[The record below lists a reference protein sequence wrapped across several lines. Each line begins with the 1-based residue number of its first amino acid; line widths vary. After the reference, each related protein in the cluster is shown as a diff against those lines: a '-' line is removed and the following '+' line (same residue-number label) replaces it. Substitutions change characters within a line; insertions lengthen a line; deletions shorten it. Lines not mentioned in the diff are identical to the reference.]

1 VAVNAEPPANHE
13 PTEAIPAPR
22 KVTAEPDDTEP
33 ASAFL
38 REYRKPSRM
47 TKPATA
53 GGALLRRWR
62 QGEGL
67 TQREAAKRLGIAQ
80 STYSAVETGRRQP
93 TKPQAAKLAEVAGI
107 TAADWTTPAD
117 GEG

>member
-1 VAVNAEPPANHE
+1 
-13 PTEAIPAPR
+13 
-22 KVTAEPDDTEP
+22 
-33 ASAFL
+33 
-38 REYRKPSRM
+38 M